1 MALNLI
7 AGTLLALLAV
17 ALVLEPLIRPVASA
31 VVLRPDSDDEDI
43 TPEQRKRD
51 LALAALK
58 EIEFDKATGK
68 LSDADYDRLYRRYAA
83 EAMVAIREA
92 DHPQA
97 ARLTVGTAMGGQAV
111 GRSGGQKP
119 RFCEECGSRLE
130 GSGKFCAECGTPVAA

>member
-1 MALNLI
+1 MSIL
-7 AGTLLALLAV
+7 AGTVLALLAV
-17 ALVLEPLIRPVASA
+17 AIVLEPLLRPMAPT

-83 EAMVAIREA
+83 EAVVAIREA
-92 DHPQA
+92 EHPQA
-97 ARLTVGTAMGGQAV
+97 ARLTVGAITTGGQAV
-111 GRSGGQKP
+111 GRSGGRTRPK
-119 RFCEECGSRLE
+119 FCEECGSKLPD
-130 GSGKFCAECGTPVAA
+130 SGRFCSECGTPVG

>member
-1 MALNLI
+1 MTLL

-17 ALVLEPLIRPVASA
+17 AIVLEPLIRPMSPT

-68 LSDADYDRLYRRYAA
+68 LSDTDYDRLYKRYAA
-83 EAMVAIREA
+83 EAVAAIREA
-92 DHPQA
+92 EHPQA
-97 ARLTVGTAMGGQAV
+97 ARLTASTPAASPSARPS
-111 GRSGGQKP
+111 GRPK
-119 RFCEECGSRLE
+119 FCNECGSRLE
-130 GSGKFCAECGTPVAA
+130 GSGKFCSECGSPVA